1 MKQMLYALLL
11 VVLLFLSIRREGF
24 TSSTA
29 TLLEDTKGK
38 KVLVLFYNNDC
49 GYCKKLKPI
58 WDKAEAKMGDKM
70 VTIDVTD
77 NSDPSVKA
85 ITTKFNLTSY
95 PTMLVVENG
104 EEVGK
109 YEGERSEEGLIEF
122 VKTI

>member
-1 MKQMLYALLL
+1 MKQMLFGLFLMA
-11 VVLLFLSIRREGF
+11 LLFLSMRREGF

-49 GYCKKLKPI
+49 GHCKKLKPI
-58 WDKAEAKMGDKM
+58 WDKAESKMGDKM
-70 VTIDVTD
+70 VSIDVTD
-77 NSDPSVKA
+77 NSDPSVQA
-85 ITTKFNLTSY
+85 ITSKFNLTSY

-109 YEGERSEEGLIEF
+109 YEGDRTEEKLIEF
-122 VKTI
+122 VNQL